1 MPETG
6 HIIVVCT
13 ANICRS
19 PMAEGLLAHALAAED
34 GPLKNLKVVS
44 AGVAAR
50 PGERV
55 SENSVIALRK
65 VGIDIAG
72 HRARPLTQEML
83 NTALLVL
90 CMTESHRSLIEL
102 QASPVPPR
110 LHLFREFVG
119 GNANREIADPFGGPL
134 KLYELSRDEMV
145 EAIPSLVAH
154 LKTLVTPEP
163 PAAPPPSAAPLPA
176 PPAK

>member
-1 MPETG
+1 MPDSG

-34 GPLKNLKVVS
+34 GPLKNLDVVS

-55 SENSVIALRK
+55 SENSVVALKK

-72 HRARPLTQEML
+72 HRARPLTQDML
-83 NTALLVL
+83 NRALIVL

-102 QASPVPPR
+102 QAAPVPPR
-110 LHLFREFVG
+110 LHLFREFV
-119 GNANREIADPFGGPL
+119 ASDAPREIADPFGGPL

-145 EAIPSLVAH
+145 EAIPSLLAH
-154 LKTLVTPEP
+154 LKTLVAPPEP
-163 PAAPPPSAAPLPA
+163 PAPAAAPASPPPAR
-176 PPAK
+176 